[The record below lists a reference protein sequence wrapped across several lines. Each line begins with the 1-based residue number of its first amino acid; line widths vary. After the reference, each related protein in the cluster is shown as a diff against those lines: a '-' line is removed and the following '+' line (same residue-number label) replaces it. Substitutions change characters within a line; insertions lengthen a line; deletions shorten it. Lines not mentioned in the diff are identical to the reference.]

1 MLCKEDIQGYELP
14 VDRHGGTTDEN
25 LLDIWKSLFNYPPP
39 SISLVKQKRPMQCI
53 FQSHDNEFL
62 GVFHN
67 NKRDNQLS
75 IPFTNVRPEKLYP
88 RLISQQY
95 LSPLHTEWMYKK
107 SMIIR
112 FDFKGNL
119 FFSALD
125 IFKNIEVTETIY

>member
-1 MLCKEDIQGYELP
+1 MQGRYPRLLTTSGQT
-14 VDRHGGTTDEN
+14 RWNHGRESPRY
-25 LLDIWKSLFNYPPP
+25 LEESLQVPPP

-125 IFKNIEVTETIY
+125 LFNNIEVTETIY